1 MRLLAI
7 DTVTEACS
15 VALWLDGEIATHAE
29 VVVQKHTE
37 RVLPMVQ
44 QLLAKTETA
53 LSQLD
58 AIVFDRGPGSFT
70 GLRIG
75 AGVTQGLALG
85 LDKPVLPVSS
95 LATLAQGAW
104 RLDRQQ
110 QVLACIDAR
119 QAEVYWAG
127 FSLEQETMLTT
138 TGECLG
144 AANTIQLDV
153 TQAWFGVGTGFG
165 RYPAELAALAGVS
178 WLGVQTQRYPLAQD
192 MFALALPAWQ
202 RQDWVKPAQAIP
214 IYLRDNVA
222 TPPQTKLAK

>member
-1 MRLLAI
+1 MKLLAI

-15 VALWLDGEIATHAE
+15 VALWLDGEIATQEA
-29 VVVQKHTE
+29 VVYQKHTE
-37 RVLPMVQ
+37 LVLPMVEA
-44 QLLAKTETA
+44 LMAETETS

-85 LDKPVLPVSS
+85 LDRPVIPVSS

-104 RLDRQQ
+104 RQDRQQ

-127 FSLEQETMLTT
+127 FCLQDGVMVAATSEQI
-138 TGECLG
+138 GP
-144 AANTIQLDV
+144 ANTIKMAPG
-153 TQAWFGVGTGFG
+153 AWYGVGTGFD
-165 RYPAELAALAGVS
+165 RYPDELARLPGVR
-178 WLGVQTQRYPLAQD
+178 WLGVQGQRYPLAQD
-192 MFALALPAWQ
+192 MFTLAIPAWQ
-202 RQDWVKPAQAIP
+202 RQDWLKPADAIP

-222 TPPQTKLAK
+222 TPPAK

>member
-15 VALWLDGEIATHAE
+15 VALWQDGEITTQEE
-29 VVVQKHTE
+29 VVQQQHTE

-44 QLLAKTETA
+44 ALLAQTETA

-85 LDKPVLPVSS
+85 LDVPVIPISS

-104 RLDRQQ
+104 RMDQQ
-110 QVLACIDAR
+110 ANVLACIDAR

-127 FSLEQETMLTT
+127 FCLQDGVMRNTTPEQIGLASAIRITT
-138 TGECLG
+138 
-144 AANTIQLDV
+144 DH
-153 TQAWFGVGTGFG
+153 AWLGVGTGFG
-165 RYPAELAALAGVS
+165 RYPNELAGLPGVT
-178 WLGVQTQRYPLAQD
+178 WLGTQSQRYPLAQD
-192 MFALALPAWQ
+192 MLPLALQAWH
-202 RQDWVKPAQAIP
+202 RQDWVRADDAIP

-222 TPPQTKLAK
+222 TPPKK

>member
-1 MRLLAI
+1 MKFLAI

-15 VALWLDGEIATHAE
+15 VALWLDGEICTQEE
-29 VVVQKHTE
+29 VVYQQHTE

-44 QLLAKTETA
+44 ALLATTETS

-58 AIVFDRGPGSFT
+58 ALVFDRGPGSFT

-85 LDKPVLPVSS
+85 MDRPVIPISS

-104 RLDRQQ
+104 RQDHQP

-127 FSLEQETMLTT
+127 FRLEQETMITVA
-138 TGECLG
+138 GEQIG
-144 AANTIQLDV
+144 SAASIRINIDQP
-153 TQAWFGVGTGFG
+153 WFGVGTGFG
-165 RYPAELAALAGVS
+165 RYADELAALPGVT
-178 WLGVQTQRYPLAQD
+178 WLGTQPQRYPLAQD
-192 MFALALPAWQ
+192 MFPLALVAWQ
-202 RQDWVKPAQAIP
+202 QQQWVQPADAIP

-222 TPPQTKLAK
+222 TPPESKLAK

>member
-15 VALWLDGEIATHAE
+15 VALWLDGEIATHEE

-44 QLLAKTETA
+44 QLLAETETT

-85 LDKPVLPVSS
+85 SDRPVIPVSS

-110 QVLACIDAR
+110 QVMACIDAR

-127 FSLEQETMLTT
+127 FHLEQAVMIAN
-138 TGECLG
+138 TGECIG
-144 AANTIQLDV
+144 AANTIRLAAA
-153 TQAWFGVGTGFG
+153 QAWFGVGTGFG
-165 RYPAELAALAGVS
+165 RYPDELAALPGVT
-178 WLGVQTQRYPLAQD
+178 WLGVQSQRYPLAQD

-202 RQDWVKPAQAIP
+202 RQEWVKPADAIP

-222 TPPQTKLAK
+222 TPPQNKLA

>member
-1 MRLLAI
+1 MKLLAI

-15 VALWLDGEIATHAE
+15 VALWIEGEITTLE
-29 VVVQKHTE
+29 SVVYQSHTE
-37 RVLPMVQ
+37 HVLPMVQ
-44 QLLAKTETA
+44 SLLAETETT

-85 LDKPVLPVSS
+85 IDRPVIPVSS
-95 LATLAQGAW
+95 LATLAQGGW
-104 RLDRQQ
+104 RLDRQP

-127 FSLEQETMLTT
+127 YREQEGVMMDMTSERI
-138 TGECLG
+138 GP
-144 AANTIQLDV
+144 ANVIELAPGQS
-153 TQAWFGVGTGFG
+153 WMGVGTGFG
-165 RYPAELAALAGVS
+165 RYAEELARLPGVH
-178 WLGVQTQRYPLAQD
+178 WMDTQSQRFPMAQD
-192 MFALALPAWQ
+192 MFPHAVAAWQ
-202 RQDWVKPAQAIP
+202 RQEWVKPADAIP

-222 TPPQTKLAK
+222 SPPAK